1 MFYRFAK
8 CLVKFYIRVLFRV
21 QVEGEIP
28 EEGPFLLCAN
38 HTSLYD
44 PVTVACFTERQLTFM
59 AKRELFDIFGL
70 KWILKWV
77 GAFPVTRDK
86 GSIGAVKT
94 SLSILRQGGVMLM
107 FPEGR
112 RNRSAQHIEAK
123 AGMVLIAQRANVPI
137 IPIGI
142 RSSYK
147 PFSKLRIVYGKP
159 ISLEEYKA
167 QKLSAE
173 QMDRI
178 AETILDEIYSL
189 AEK

>member
-8 CLVKFYIRVLFRV
+8 CLVKFYMRVIFRV

-28 EEGPFLLCAN
+28 VEGPFLLCAN

-44 PVTVACFTERQLTFM
+44 PVTVACFTRRRLTFM

-70 KWILKWV
+70 KWILKC
-77 GAFPVTRDK
+77 
-86 GSIGAVKT
+86 
-94 SLSILRQGGVMLM
+94 GVMLM

-112 RNRSAQHIEAK
+112 RNRSAEHIEAK

-147 PFSKLRIVYGKP
+147 PFSKLRVVYGNP
-159 ISLEEYKA
+159 ISFEEYKD